1 MQQIVSITEVRNN
14 LSRLV
19 KEVAQKDNTIVII
32 RDSKPEA
39 ALVSYKKARIIND
52 KLEKERKRQF
62 DKVFSAIR
70 KQGRAFLKKRGVNWK
85 KMTEEEFYDFVDKT

>member
-1 MQQIVSITEVRNN
+1 MQQIVNITDVRNN

-39 ALVSYKKARIIND
+39 AIVSYEKARTINEAA
-52 KLEKERKRQF
+52 EKEWKKQF

-70 KQGRAFLKKRGVNWK
+70 KQGRAFLKKRGVDWK
-85 KMTEEEFYDFVDKT
+85 KMTEEEFYDFVDKI